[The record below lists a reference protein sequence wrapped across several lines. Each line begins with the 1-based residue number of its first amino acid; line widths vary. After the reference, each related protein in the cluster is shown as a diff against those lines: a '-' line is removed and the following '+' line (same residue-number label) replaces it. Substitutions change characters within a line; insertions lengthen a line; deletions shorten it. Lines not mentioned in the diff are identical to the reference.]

1 MYNAMNHLLKLAVAF
16 LLLFVSNAFAVP
28 RLIPDAPAIDA
39 RGYILLDFHS
49 GHVMAERNADER
61 MEPAS
66 LTKLM
71 TAYAVFYEL
80 RAGHIHLEDKVRISK
95 KAWRMPGSRM
105 FVEVG
110 SEVPVE
116 QLLQGLIIQSG
127 NDASVALAEYAA
139 GAEDTFVTLMNE
151 HARNLGMKNTHFANA
166 TGLPHPDHYS
176 TPHDMAILA
185 AALIHEF
192 PEYYHWYST
201 KEFSYGGITQHNR
214 NLLLWRD
221 NSVDG
226 MKTGHTESAG
236 FCLVAS
242 AKRNDMRLIS
252 VVMGTKSENA
262 RAYESQKL
270 LNYGFRFYETHKLYD
285 AQQPLK
291 AMRIWKGDSDTI
303 ALGLTKPLYIT
314 VPRGQYD
321 KLNASLTVDSS
332 IVAPAEKGQRLG
344 TVNIKL
350 GDEVLVE
357 RPLVALESVGEGGLW
372 HRLVDNVRLMFQ

>member
-1 MYNAMNHLLKLAVAF
+1 MTRLLKSFFIA
-16 LLLFVSNAFAVP
+16 LLFTASTAFAVP

-39 RGYILLDFHS
+39 HGYILLDFHS
-49 GHVMAERNADER
+49 GHVLAERNADER

-80 RAGHIHLEDKVRISK
+80 RAGHIHLNDMVRISK
-95 KAWRMPGSRM
+95 KAWRIPGSRM

-116 QLLQGLIIQSG
+116 QLLQGMIIQSG

-151 HARNLGMKNTHFANA
+151 HAQNLGMKATHFANA
-166 TGLPHPDHYS
+166 TGLPNPEHYS

-185 AALIHEF
+185 AALVREF

-201 KEFSYGGITQHNR
+201 KEFTYGGITQHNR

-221 NSVDG
+221 ASVDG

-242 AKRNDMRLIS
+242 ATRADMRLIS

-303 ALGLTKPLYIT
+303 ALGLNKPLYIT
-314 VPRGQYD
+314 VPRGQYN

-332 IVAPAEKGQRLG
+332 IVAPTEKGQRLG
-344 TVNIKL
+344 TINVKL

>member
-1 MYNAMNHLLKLAVAF
+1 MNRLLKSLVIV
-16 LLLFVSNAFAVP
+16 LLFTASTAFAVP
-28 RLIPDAPAIDA
+28 RLIPEAPAIDA
-39 RGYILLDFHS
+39 HGYILLDFHS
-49 GHVMAERNADER
+49 GHILAEHNADER

-80 RAGHIHLEDKVRISK
+80 RAGHIHLNDMVRISK

-116 QLLQGLIIQSG
+116 QLVQGMIIQSG

-151 HARNLGMKNTHFANA
+151 HAQNLGMKSTHFANA
-166 TGLPHPDHYS
+166 TGLPNPEHYS
-176 TPHDMAILA
+176 TPHDMALLA

-201 KEFSYGGITQHNR
+201 KEFTYGGITQHNR

-221 NSVDG
+221 ASVDG

-242 AKRNDMRLIS
+242 AKRSDMRLVS

-291 AMRIWKGDSDTI
+291 EMRIWKGDSDTI
-303 ALGLTKPLYIT
+303 ALGLNKPLYIT
-314 VPRGQYD
+314 VPRGQYN
-321 KLNASLTVDSS
+321 KLAASLTVDSS
-332 IVAPAEKGQRLG
+332 IVAPTEKGQRLG
-344 TVNIKL
+344 TINVKL
-350 GDEVLVE
+350 GDDVLVE
-357 RPLVALESVGEGGLW
+357 RPLVALEAVGQGGLW